1 MFYWMTRMERE
12 ANDYWRGLRT
22 HSELVWDAW
31 TTAKE
36 DSHGIADPV
45 EALRAHL
52 SASAFAAA
60 QAACRQELAAMG
72 IDATGFLP
80 HRFLRSDTD
89 MELSPEF
96 VPRTFIERLATEV
109 QNDRSAA

>member
-1 MFYWMTRMERE
+1 MERE
-12 ANDYWRGLRT
+12 ANEYRSGLRT
-22 HSELVWDAW
+22 HSELIWDAW
-31 TTAKE
+31 TTARE

-52 SASAFAAA
+52 STSAFAAA
-60 QAACRQELAAMG
+60 QEACRQKLTTMS

-80 HRFLRSDTD
+80 HHFLRPDTD
-89 MELSPEF
+89 MESSPEF

-109 QNDRSAA
+109 QND